1 MKSSFYSMVRSLILA
16 AIVTLLGPGLVQLAI
31 ASPVGTTYE
40 AYLEI
45 PILAPPGNQGNFEEA
60 VLFDPNPA
68 VLPIDFGPAKD
79 LWITEAYSS
88 DAGTGRKTISILI
101 SGSITGTPAPLTDNQ
116 IDSGGEAILDISGL
130 YWEGAQNGVNLIDF
144 GLECSFGGGQLC
156 DPIEPTDEFIDGDG
170 TVDNP
175 LILSLIFP
183 AAVLFRN
190 LEPSG
195 FENAAD
201 LMLTFT
207 VQPVPIP
214 GTLLLMISGL
224 IGIFAVK
231 RKARGANENLG

>member
-1 MKSSFYSMVRSLILA
+1 MKSSFYSMVRPLILV

-45 PILAPPGNQGNFEEA
+45 PVLAPPGSQGNFEEA
-60 VLFDPNPA
+60 VAFDGNPA

-88 DAGTGRKTISILI
+88 DAGTGRETISISI

-116 IDSGGEAILDISGL
+116 IDSGGEAILEISGL
-130 YWEGAQNGVNLIDF
+130 YWEGSQNGVNLIDF
-144 GLECSFGGGQLC
+144 GLDCSFGGGQLC
-156 DPIEPTDEFIDGDG
+156 EPIDPDVFIDGDG
-170 TVDNP
+170 TLDNP
-175 LILSLIFP
+175 LILSFLFP
-183 AAVLFRN
+183 AAVLFKN

-195 FENAAD
+195 FENATD

-214 GTLLLMISGL
+214 GTLLLMFSGL
-224 IGIFAVK
+224 IGIFAIK
-231 RKARGANENLG
+231 RKTRGANENLG